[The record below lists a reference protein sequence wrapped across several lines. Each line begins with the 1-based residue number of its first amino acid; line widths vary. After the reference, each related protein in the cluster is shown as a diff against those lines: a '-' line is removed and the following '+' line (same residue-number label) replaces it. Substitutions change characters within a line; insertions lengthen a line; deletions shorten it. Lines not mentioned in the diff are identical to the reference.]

1 MEDHDAVTLG
11 PFEPGPVHVRP
22 ATPADADG
30 VAAMTHWCSRRTIS
44 LRFMGGMS
52 ERSAVLELER
62 EIRAAAPLGEAFV
75 AETAGGELVGEAY
88 AARSGPDEAE
98 VAFIVA
104 DRWQHHGVGTAL
116 FAALLDRLR
125 AEHINAVWADTSGT
139 NIAMLHLLRDT
150 GLPAREERDGDT
162 VRVHLQLTDAP
173 VAAPLSLVVNDV
185 PVTVPA
191 ADGDRPL
198 LWLLRDR
205 LGLHG
210 PKFGCGHGGCGACTV
225 EIGGRAVAS
234 CTVRVVDVVDERV
247 TTIEGLAHDPG
258 DPILRAWLAEQ
269 VPQCGYCQPAMIMT
283 AAALLDR
290 SPHPTDAEIDEA
302 FAGVLCRCGTYQRV
316 RRAVHRTADRRWDGA
331 PFPAISL
338 PPPSGPIAQPVIRF
352 NPYVSIAVDGT
363 VVVTIARSEMGQGIL
378 TTLASL
384 AAEELDVPLASV
396 RTEFAPVDHV
406 YDDPTIGIQIT
417 VGSLSVKNLWLP
429 MRRAG
434 AEVRERFVAAA
445 AARWDVPSA
454 TARTEDGAVIHDA
467 TGRRFTYGQLV
478 LDAAALPAPAE
489 PMLKAPET
497 FRILGRPAARLDIPD
512 HIAGRTVFGGDIVLP
527 DMLTAT
533 VAMAP
538 RAGARP
544 TAVDATAA
552 KAVPGVRDIVTI
564 GDAVAVVA
572 DDTWSAI
579 EGRAALHV
587 TWSGGSEISSEQ
599 VEQQLRAALDRP
611 GHVLRA
617 AGDVECALANATVVH
632 ESTYLTPF
640 LAHAPI
646 ELANAT
652 ARLADGACELWIP
665 TQNQTGARAAA
676 AKAAGLAPE
685 AVTVHTT
692 FIGGGFGRRAVADA
706 ASQAVEI
713 ARAVGAPVH
722 LMWMRD
728 DDLRADRYRPA
739 SAVRIRGSVNAA
751 GRLTAWSQHV
761 AGAPLAL
768 EGIDV
773 PYAIDALR
781 IETIEDDAGVPTG
794 YWRSVGAS
802 QNAFAIES
810 FVDELAY
817 AAGRD
822 PLEFRLAALG
832 AAPRY
837 RQVLELAADR
847 AGWGKISPPCDG
859 RGIAVAYA
867 HGGWAAQI
875 AEILIG
881 DGGAITVRRVV
892 CAVDCGFPVNPDGIA
907 AQIEGAIA
915 FGLTAALK
923 ASITFAGGTVAQH
936 DLHDYPLLTL
946 AEMPLVE
953 VHVVR
958 SSEAPSGAGE
968 CGVPPIAP
976 AVANAVFA
984 ATGQRLHRLP
994 LHIGA

>member
-1 MEDHDAVTLG
+1 
-11 PFEPGPVHVRP
+11 
-22 ATPADADG
+22 
-30 VAAMTHWCSRRTIS
+30 
-44 LRFMGGMS
+44 
-52 ERSAVLELER
+52 
-62 EIRAAAPLGEAFV
+62 
-75 AETAGGELVGEAY
+75 
-88 AARSGPDEAE
+88 
-98 VAFIVA
+98 
-104 DRWQHHGVGTAL
+104 
-116 FAALLDRLR
+116 
-125 AEHINAVWADTSGT
+125 
-139 NIAMLHLLRDT
+139 
-150 GLPAREERDGDT
+150 
-162 VRVHLQLTDAP
+162 
-173 VAAPLSLVVNDV
+173 
-185 PVTVPA
+185 
-191 ADGDRPL
+191 
-198 LWLLRDR
+198 
-205 LGLHG
+205 
-210 PKFGCGHGGCGACTV
+210 
-225 EIGGRAVAS
+225 
-234 CTVRVVDVVDERV
+234 
-247 TTIEGLAHDPG
+247 
-258 DPILRAWLAEQ
+258 
-269 VPQCGYCQPAMIMT
+269 
-283 AAALLDR
+283 
-290 SPHPTDAEIDEA
+290 
-302 FAGVLCRCGTYQRV
+302 
-316 RRAVHRTADRRWDGA
+316 
-331 PFPAISL
+331 
-338 PPPSGPIAQPVIRF
+338 
-352 NPYVSIAVDGT
+352 
-363 VVVTIARSEMGQGIL
+363 
-378 TTLASL
+378 
-384 AAEELDVPLASV
+384 
-396 RTEFAPVDHV
+396 
-406 YDDPTIGIQIT
+406 
-417 VGSLSVKNLWLP
+417 

-434 AEVRERFVAAA
+434 AEVRERLVAAA
-445 AARWDVPSA
+445 AARWDVASG
-454 TARTEDGAVIHDA
+454 TVRTEDGAVIHDA
-467 TGRRFTYGQLV
+467 TGRRLGYGQVL
-478 LDAAALPAPAE
+478 LDAVALPAPAE

-512 HIAGRTVFGGDIVLP
+512 HIAGRTVFCSDIVLP

-533 VAMAP
+533 VVMAP
-538 RAGARP
+538 RTGAQP
-544 TAVDATAA
+544 SAVDATAT
-552 KAVPGVRDIVTI
+552 KAVPGVRDVVTI

-572 DDTWSAI
+572 DDSWSAI

-587 TWSGGSEISSEQ
+587 AWSGGSEISSEQ
-599 VEQQLRAALDRP
+599 VEQRLLAALDRP
-611 GHVLRA
+611 GHLLRA
-617 AGDVECALANATVVH
+617 AGDVDRALADATVVH

-652 ARLADGACELWIP
+652 ARLSERACELWIP

-676 AKAAGLAPE
+676 ANAAGLAPE

-692 FIGGGFGRRAVADA
+692 FIGGGFGRRAVPDVAEA
-706 ASQAVEI
+706 AVAI

-722 LMWMRD
+722 VLWMRD
-728 DDLRADRYRPA
+728 DDLRHDRYRPA
-739 SAVRIRGSVNAA
+739 SAVRIRGGVDAA

-773 PYAIDALR
+773 PYATDALR

-822 PLEFRLAALG
+822 PLEFRLASLG

-837 RQVLELAADR
+837 RQVLELAAER
-847 AGWGKISPPCDG
+847 AGWGKTSPPCDG

-881 DGGAITVRRVV
+881 DGGTITVRRVV

-923 ASITFAGGTVAQH
+923 ASIALAGGAVREH
-936 DLHDYPLLTL
+936 DLRDYPLLTL

-953 VHVVR
+953 VHIVR
-958 SSEAPSGAGE
+958 SREAPSGAGE